1 MTFQWVFLADLKGQ
15 KGDLGTW
22 LQGLLPDNTDLNN
35 VTLTTHTGL
44 WYIGNTASVL
54 TMTNLPPGVVT
65 GPGTLVVERGP
76 ASYGYTTQT
85 YTVMGTGPQR
95 WWRQMLTGTT
105 WSAWKRLDNGASVLA
120 DGTDLNTL
128 TGYNGAGQYYIPN
141 EATATTLVN
150 KPAGAANRAS
160 YLVVR
165 SGNASGSSYTEQV
178 YTVLQTTPSRWWRTL
193 ISAGVWSEWERI
205 DGAGYFVLDSGHYG
219 TPNAYLID
227 EFKARH
233 PLVSTG
239 GKGAVMFRFDH
250 GLTYIKSTLMPMLNS
265 GGRNWKCL
273 IAMNSRNWAKAE
285 NSGATQADATAWID
299 AGHEF
304 ANHTADGNATGTH
317 KDLDTKAAIW
327 DGIVVGK
334 QELEAQLGRPVEHF
348 IIPGTTNGM
357 GGLSTGASMSIL
369 SSTYA
374 GSVAMAFHPVVSGS
388 FPNTRFRALDGRIK
402 QGAQHYTIEDQTVAA
417 IKAQIDIAAS
427 TKTALQLML
436 HPRNIDQP
444 GYLTTAN
451 LTEIFAYID
460 TKVAAGQLV
469 VLGTSESHRATLD
482 PVGTELIR

>member
-1 MTFQWVFLADLKGQ
+1 MALTWVKIGNLKGP
-15 KGDLGTW
+15 KGNLGTW
-22 LQGLLPDNTDLNN
+22 LQGLLPDGSDLNA
-35 VTLTTHTGL
+35 VTGLSQVGL
-44 WYIGNTASVL
+44 WYVANTASAL

-76 ASYGYTTQT
+76 ASYGYTAQT
-85 YTVMGTGPQR
+85 YTVMGTSPQK
-95 WWRQMLTGTT
+95 WWRQMLTGST
-105 WSAWKRLDNGASVLA
+105 WSVWKRLDNGSTVLP

-128 TGYNGAGQYYIPN
+128 AGYNNVGSYYIPN
-141 EATATTLVN
+141 DVSAASLVN
-150 KPAGAANRAS
+150 KPAGAANKVS

-165 SGNASGSSYTEQV
+165 SGPASGMSYTEQV
-178 YTVLQTTPSRWWRTL
+178 YTVMQTTPSKWWRTL
-193 ISAGVWSEWERI
+193 TAVGTWSEWERV
-205 DGAGYFVLDSGHYG
+205 DGAGYFALDSGHYG
-219 TPNAYLID
+219 TPNVARIE

-233 PLVSTG
+233 PVTSTS

-250 GLTYIKSTLMPMLNS
+250 GLTYLKSTIIPMLNS

-285 NSGATQADATAWID
+285 NSGMSQAEATALID

-304 ANHTADGNATGTH
+304 GNHTADGNATGTH
-317 KDLDTKAAIW
+317 KDMDTKAALW

-348 IIPGTTNGM
+348 IMPGTVNGM
-357 GGLSTGASMSIL
+357 GGLGTGASL
-369 SSTYA
+369 DAFCGTYG
-374 GSVAMAFHPVVSGS
+374 GSLALTFHAVVSGS
-388 FPNTRFRALDGRIK
+388 IPNTRFRVLDGRLK
-402 QGAQHYTIEDQTVAA
+402 QAQQHYTIEDQTVTA

-444 GYLTTAN
+444 GYLTLAG
-451 LTEIFAYID
+451 LTDVFAYID

-469 VLGTSESHRATLD
+469 VLGTSESLMATTD